1 MAEDLDKISA
11 AGRAIYRAAV
21 TISDEELDTLLDNES
36 WIAPEEAV
44 AMGFATEVA
53 DVTPKSLPS
62 QSCGRLVF
70 QRLLDGA
77 TVPIHVA
84 VCQEQKTEADPG
96 FGAAVG
102 QFVTSAFQA
111 LGK

>member
-1 MAEDLDKISA
+1 MDKISA

-21 TISDEELDTLLDNES
+21 TISDEELDALLDNES

-53 DVTPKSLPS
+53 DAASKSLPS

-77 TVPIHVA
+77 QVPIHVA
-84 VCQEQKTEADPG
+84 VCQEQKTEADPNC
-96 FGAAVG
+96 GAAME

>member
-1 MAEDLDKISA
+1 
-11 AGRAIYRAAV
+11 
-21 TISDEELDTLLDNES
+21 
-36 WIAPEEAV
+36 
-44 AMGFATEVA
+44 MGFATEVA
-53 DVTPKSLPS
+53 DAASKSLPS

-77 TVPIHVA
+77 QVPIHVA
-84 VCQEQKTEADPG
+84 VCQEQKTEADPNC
-96 FGAAVG
+96 GAAME